1 MPRPVCWSKAR
12 GTRRELR
19 PIPMGEAE
27 IDSLLFR
34 QKRYLTCL
42 LSSFYAKNAKKKEVE
57 VPQWTVGSEQWS
69 VRPAPPVIFI
79 VRREG
84 LIICKAGLRS
94 PAVWGLVSK
103 ASSTTSRKLL
113 RIIHVPKPVY
123 CSKSRHGTP
132 GARRWPHVSMSA
144 IYDNPCKPSSFE
156 KVVDCRFGHGWDGH
170 GRRVL
175 PDRDRSCI
183 CVPRSA
189 GSAALVLSAWWANQP
204 FIYAPASFSIWRRCR
219 AYDPLVAGA
228 AER

>member
-57 VPQWTVGSEQWS
+57 IPQWTVGSEQWS

-113 RIIHVPKPVY
+113 RIIHLPKPVC
-123 CSKSRHGTP
+123 CSEARSRACLSLERLLLNRGNATSLQQSISWQCPQLLQFPVAVSADASLAGPVSHFFS
-132 GARRWPHVSMSA
+132 RWLLCWV
-144 IYDNPCKPSSFE
+144 
-156 KVVDCRFGHGWDGH
+156 
-170 GRRVL
+170 
-175 PDRDRSCI
+175 
-183 CVPRSA
+183 CV
-189 GSAALVLSAWWANQP
+189 
-204 FIYAPASFSIWRRCR
+204 
-219 AYDPLVAGA
+219 
-228 AER
+228 